1 MLIVDESEFV
11 WESIVA
17 GSVSL
22 KVTHFPSGSVVG
34 PYLVTG
40 SLYRLREAMLAEM
53 DAKLK
58 ASAPLPPKTSGPQF
72 THDSECCTFLGR
84 WRGPRPCADGV
95 GELCDYDL
103 YWCDKCIE
111 PTVISRYG
119 DDGPE
124 YNTGLVFAHRKPF
137 IPALV
142 EAKNRAKARGLD
154 VLTDKYAKQ

>member
-1 MLIVDESEFV
+1 MLTDESEFV

-34 PYLVTG
+34 PYVVSG
-40 SLYRLREAMLAEM
+40 SLWRLREAMVAEM
-53 DAKLK
+53 MKKLE
-58 ASAPLPPKTSGPQF
+58 ASRPQQPDGPQF
-72 THDSECCTFLGR
+72 THDSKCCTFLGR
-84 WRGPRPCADGV
+84 WRGPRPHAEGK
-95 GELCDYDL
+95 GEPCDYDL
-103 YWCDKCIE
+103 YWCGKGIDC
-111 PTVISRYG
+111 PTVLSRYG

-124 YNTGLVFAHRKPF
+124 YNSDLVFAWRAPF

-154 VLTDKYAKQ
+154 VAADKYARQ